1 MFGNQGQSEQRPY
14 GRRFKEMTP
23 TQELIATVMVGI
35 LGGGGSLEIIK
46 YLIQRHDDKKKGNR
60 SLKSSIAEIRENVAD
75 LKNEVQE
82 LKEDDGAIM
91 HDILY
96 SEFNRLT
103 QQETITVEDRANV
116 DYLWQR
122 YSKRGFNHKGEIL
135 YKKICEIPVIV
146 KED

>member
-1 MFGNQGQSEQRPY
+1 
-14 GRRFKEMTP
+14 MTP

-75 LKNEVQE
+75 LKNEVNE

-91 HDILY
+91 HDRIFA
-96 SEFNRLT
+96 EFNRLT
-103 QQETITVEDRANV
+103 QQESITVEDRANI
-116 DYLWQR
+116 DYLWER

>member
-1 MFGNQGQSEQRPY
+1 
-14 GRRFKEMTP
+14 MTP

-46 YLIQRHDDKKKGNR
+46 YLIQRHDEKKNGTR
-60 SLKSSIAEIRENVAD
+60 SLKSSIKEIRENVAD

-91 HDILY
+91 HDRIY
-96 SEFNRLT
+96 AEFNRLT
-103 QQETITVEDRANV
+103 QQESITVEDRANI
-116 DYLWQR
+116 DYLWER

-135 YKKICEIPVIV
+135 YRKICEIPVIV

>member
-1 MFGNQGQSEQRPY
+1 
-14 GRRFKEMTP
+14 MTP
-23 TQELIATVMVGI
+23 AEEMITTVMVGI
-35 LGGGGSLEIIK
+35 LGGGGLLELIK
-46 YLIQRHDDKKKGNR
+46 YLFQRHDEKKNGKYSMKS
-60 SLKSSIAEIRENVAD
+60 SLKEIRENVAD
-75 LKNEVQE
+75 LKTEVQE
-82 LKEDDGAIM
+82 LKDDNGALM

-103 QQETITVEDRANV
+103 QQETITVEDRSNI
-116 DYLWQR
+116 DYLWER

>member
-23 TQELIATVMVGI
+23 AQEMIATVMVGI
-35 LGGGGSLEIIK
+35 LGGGGLLELVK
-46 YLIQRHDDKKKGNR
+46 YLFQRHDEKKNGSR
-60 SLKSSIAEIRENVAD
+60 SLKASIKEIRENVAD
-75 LKNEVQE
+75 LKQEVSE

-91 HDILY
+91 HDRIY
-96 SEFNRLT
+96 SEFNRLKDKDAL
-103 QQETITVEDRANV
+103 TVEDRANI
-116 DYLWQR
+116 DYLWER

-135 YKKICEIPVIV
+135 YQKICEIPVTV